1 MKNSAIPCH
10 GDQSGAALLVALIML
25 IVITLIGV
33 SAARIQTTEVRM
45 TSNMHFRNQAIQ
57 SAEAGLRT
65 GENGIEHDIYV
76 SFAGNTSGQYTFKPS
91 VTTTNCTLTPSA
103 PWYLCPAVWNTA
115 SAVLNGPTLASDSLQ
130 PSAFIIEQLPPV
142 AIAGGGL
149 CNRSNC
155 PSPTAV
161 YRITAKAVGADGTAN
176 ITLQSVF
183 H

>member
-1 MKNSAIPCH
+1 MKNSTISCP
-10 GDQSGAALLVALIML
+10 DNQSGAALLIALIML

-91 VTTTNCTLTPSA
+91 VTTTNCRLQRPGTCA
-103 PWYLCPAVWNTA
+103 PLSGAQQRQCSTAQLWPATVR
-115 SAVLNGPTLASDSLQ
+115 SLQ
-130 PSAFIIEQLPPV
+130 HSSSSNCPPV
-142 AIAGGGL
+142 ASAGGGL

-155 PSPTAV
+155 PTPPAV

-176 ITLQSVF
+176 ITLQSVL